1 MSLESEI
8 KALTVAVTLLRET
21 IAGQSA
27 PVDAPAQPEAPMI
40 PSAPPVAAAPAM
52 PPVPFPATAAAP
64 TFAAPAPAVP
74 PMPPVAPAP
83 APGRP
88 FNDVAGCTQWVISRY
103 NALGARGS
111 EIQKVLGALGI
122 TNIQETKPEQF
133 DTLFTQVSALG

>member
-8 KALTVAVTLLRET
+8 KALTVAVTLLWET

-40 PSAPPVAAAPAM
+40 PSAPPVSVM
-52 PPVPFPATAAAP
+52 PPVPFPGTAAAP

-103 NALGARGS
+103 NALGTKGS

-122 TNIQETKPEQF
+122 TNIQETKTEQF
-133 DTLFTQVSALG
+133 DTLFTQISALG